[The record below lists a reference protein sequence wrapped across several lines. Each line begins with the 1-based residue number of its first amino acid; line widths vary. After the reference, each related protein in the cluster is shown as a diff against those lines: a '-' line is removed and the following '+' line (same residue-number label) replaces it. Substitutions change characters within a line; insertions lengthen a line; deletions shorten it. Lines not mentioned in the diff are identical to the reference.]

1 MLLRKLINN
10 VPRHYQ
16 NMEIKGIALDSRK
29 VKKGY
34 IFFAIKGVNSNGENY
49 IKQAITNGAILV
61 FCSSKCKFKS
71 KKVLRVGFEKN
82 MGKFNTSFYKQLN
95 IP

>member
-1 MLLRKLINN
+1 MLLKKLINN

-71 KKVLRVGFEKN
+71 KNVLVIKANDVKKASEWYNFKI
-82 MGKFNTSFYKQLN
+82 L
-95 IP
+95 